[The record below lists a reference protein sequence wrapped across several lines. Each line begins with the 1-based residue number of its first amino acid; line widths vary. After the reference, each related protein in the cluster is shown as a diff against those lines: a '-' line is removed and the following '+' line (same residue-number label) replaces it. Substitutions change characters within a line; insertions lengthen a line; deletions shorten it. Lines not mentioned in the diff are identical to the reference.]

1 MKRRFENSPILPF
14 LLSLFIV
21 ALGQPARI
29 GWLGAVA
36 AALGFSLFFY
46 NLPKEYKFLGG
57 TIWFTAVQ
65 LIQLS
70 WMTSIEFQGYY
81 ILFVYSLV
89 ALGMGA
95 QFGLLTL
102 VVPSE
107 GTLPYKK
114 ILLCAALWTLME
126 WSRLLILCGFSWNPI
141 GLALTY
147 YIPSLQFSSVFG
159 VLGLSF
165 WAMFSNLLFLNVL
178 RSKRLSADSVS
189 VDFRVLLS
197 RFLIQIRGVISNLR
211 ILPPEFESKIGQNN
225 PENRR
230 NLNSQTVSKRLNKKL
245 LHWALIAAV
254 PYIFGLIQLNQYR
267 ASSKAEKNK
276 LDVALIQTDL
286 LPSEKSLHANRID
299 DFISPFEQWK
309 RILKFLKEKQ
319 MTRWDMIVLPEAA
332 VPMLSDWGCYPYAE
346 TRKELVAVFGSEA
359 EKKFPPLCLP
369 FAEQRYFQN
378 EKIWF
383 VSNLFWCQALANLYD
398 AEVIAG
404 LDHSDR
410 VAGKNF
416 NSAFYFKPS
425 SFSFERYDKQIL
437 MPLAEYLPFEFLRPW
452 TKDYGIYDF
461 FSHGE
466 GARVFGKKVLF
477 SPSICYE
484 ETFSEVMRSGR
495 VKGAELFVNMT
506 NDNYYPHS
514 SLHEQHLFH
523 SRLRAVENGI
533 PLIRACNSGITA
545 AIDCFGR
552 VLATFDTEG
561 PRQMQD
567 GVLNC
572 QLTRFHFPTLFSFWG
587 EGGIISL
594 CLILC
599 LWTWRMKLSQ
609 GADY

>member
-1 MKRRFENSPILPF
+1 MKRRFEKSSIVPF

-29 GWLGAVA
+29 GWLSAVA

-46 NLPKEYKFLGG
+46 NLPKEYKFLVG

-107 GTLPYKK
+107 GTLTYKK

-126 WSRLLILCGFSWNPI
+126 WSRLLLLCGFSWNPI
-141 GLALTY
+141 GLALTHF
-147 YIPSLQFSSVFG
+147 IPSLQFSSVFG

-165 WAMFSNLLFLNVL
+165 WAIFSNLSFLNVL
-178 RSKRLSADSVS
+178 RSRMMS
-189 VDFRVLLS
+189 
-197 RFLIQIRGVISNLR
+197 
-211 ILPPEFESKIGQNN
+211 
-225 PENRR
+225 
-230 NLNSQTVSKRLNKKL
+230 KKL

-267 ASSKAEKNK
+267 ASSKAEKKK

-286 LPSEKSLHANRID
+286 LPSEKSLHSNRID

-319 MTRWDMIVLPEAA
+319 MARWDMIVLPEAA
-332 VPMLSDWGCYPYAE
+332 VPMPSDWGCYSYAE

-416 NSAFYFKPS
+416 NSAFYFKPN

-452 TKDYGIYDF
+452 TKDYGIHDF

-466 GARVFGKKVLF
+466 GAKVFGKKVLF

-545 AIDCFGR
+545 VVDCFGR

-561 PRQMQD
+561 PRHMQD